1 MKPVVDWEKRYRENE
16 TGWDIGSV
24 SRPLQEYFD
33 QLENKSLR
41 ILIPGCGNA
50 HEAAY
55 LHEKGFSNVFLVD
68 LAKTPLKNFAKKCP
82 DFPKEHLIQANFF
95 KHKGVYDLIIEQ
107 TFFCAI
113 HPKDRSAY
121 AEKAASLLEKGGK
134 LVGLL
139 WATPMNENK
148 PPFGGSKEEYLQYF
162 EPYFKL
168 KTFELA
174 HNSIK
179 PRAERELFLIAE
191 KK

>member
-1 MKPVVDWEKRYRENE
+1 MRPVTDWEKRYQDDE

-24 SRPLQEYFD
+24 SRPLKAYFD
-33 QLENKSLR
+33 QLENKKLK

-55 LHEKGFSNVFLVD
+55 LHEKGFSNVYLLD
-68 LAKTPLKNFAKKCP
+68 IATTPLKNFSGRYP
-82 DFPKEHLIQANFF
+82 DFPKEHLVQTNFF
-95 KHKGVYDLIIEQ
+95 EHKRQYDLIVEQ

-113 HPKDRSAY
+113 DPADRAAY
-121 AEKAASLLEKGGK
+121 AKHTAALLPKGGK

-139 WATPMNENK
+139 WAVPMNEDH
-148 PPFGGSKEEYLQYF
+148 PPFGGSKSEYLDYF

-168 KTFELA
+168 RTFEMA
-174 HNSIK
+174 YNSIK

-191 KK
+191 KE

>member
-1 MKPVVDWEKRYRENE
+1 MKPVVDWEKRYQDNE

-68 LAKTPLKNFAKKCP
+68 LATTPLKNFAKKYP
-82 DFPKEHLIQANFF
+82 DFPKDHLIQANFF
-95 KHKGVYDLIIEQ
+95 EHKDEYDLIVEQ

-113 HPKDRSAY
+113 NPADRAAY
-121 AEKAASLLEKGGK
+121 ASQAASLLEKGGK

-168 KTFELA
+168 RTFELA

>member
-1 MKPVVDWEKRYRENE
+1 MKPVVDWEKRYQDNE

-33 QLENKSLR
+33 QLTNKDLR

-68 LAKTPLKNFAKKCP
+68 LATTPLKNFAKKYP
-82 DFPKEHLIQANFF
+82 DFPKDHLIQANFF
-95 KHKGVYDLIIEQ
+95 EHIGVYDLIVEQ

-121 AEKAASLLEKGGK
+121 AKQASSLLANGGK

-139 WATPMNENK
+139 WAVPMNESH

-162 EPYFKL
+162 KPYFKL